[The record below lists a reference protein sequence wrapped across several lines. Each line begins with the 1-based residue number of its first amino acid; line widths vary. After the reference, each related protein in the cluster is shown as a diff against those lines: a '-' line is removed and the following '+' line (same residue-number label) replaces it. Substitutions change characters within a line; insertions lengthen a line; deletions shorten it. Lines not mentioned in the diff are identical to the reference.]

1 MEQIKTIKQTKE
13 YKDVKNL
20 LSKGGNAKINKN
32 EITTFNLSLAPYK
45 QNKKGLNLC
54 PKASKGCALACLFTA
69 GRGKF
74 SYVQNARINKTN
86 YYLFDKEKFINQLA
100 KEINKIAIKSKL
112 LDQKFALRLNTLSDV
127 DFVYQLKKY
136 ADLDLLNDE
145 KYKNIIVYDY
155 TAILGKVKKYLGT
168 RYHLTLSRK
177 ENNEQDVMEALNM
190 GGNVAIVFKEL
201 RKTYKGF
208 KVVDGDKTDL
218 EMTKYKNVIL
228 GLKAK
233 GDAKKDTSGFVVI

>member
-1 MEQIKTIKQTKE
+1 MIQIKQ

-45 QNKKGLNLC
+45 QNAKGINLC
-54 PKASKGCALACLFTA
+54 PKASQGCALACLFTA

-74 SYVQNARINKTN
+74 TNVQQARINKTN
-86 YYLFDKEKFINQLA
+86 YYLFDKQKFMDQLA
-100 KEINKIAIKSKL
+100 KEINKIALKSIITNE
-112 LDQKFALRLNTLSDV
+112 KFALRLNTLSDV

-136 ADLDLLNDE
+136 CDLDLLNDDT
-145 KYKNIIVYDY
+145 YKNIIVYDY
-155 TAILGKVKKYLGT
+155 TAIIGKVKKYLGT

-177 ENNEQDVMEALNM
+177 EVNEQDVLEVLER

-201 RKTYKGF
+201 PQTYKGYT
-208 KVVDGDKTDL
+208 VIDGDKTDL
-218 EMTKYKNVIL
+218 EMTKYKNVVL

-233 GDAKKDTSGFVVI
+233 GDAKKDTTGFVI

>member
-1 MEQIKTIKQTKE
+1 MEVKQYKE
-13 YKDVKNL
+13 VKNL

-45 QNKKGLNLC
+45 QNAKGVNLC

-74 SYVQNARINKTN
+74 TNIQQARINKTN
-86 YYLFDKEKFINQLA
+86 YYLFDKQKFMDQLA
-100 KEINKIAIKSKL
+100 KEINKIALKSTITNE
-112 LDQKFALRLNTLSDV
+112 KFALRLNTLSDV

-136 ADLDLLNDE
+136 CDLDLLNDDT
-145 KYKNIIVYDY
+145 YKNIIVYDY
-155 TAILGKVKKYLGT
+155 TAIIGKVKKYLGT

-177 ENNEQDVMEALNM
+177 EDNEQDVMEALKM

-201 RKTYKGF
+201 PKTYKGYR
-208 KVVDGDKTDL
+208 VVDGDKTDL
-218 EMTKYKNVIL
+218 EMTKYKNVVL

-233 GDAKKDTSGFVVI
+233 GDAKKDTTGFVIQNKM

>member
-1 MEQIKTIKQTKE
+1 MEIQQ

-32 EITTFNLSLAPYK
+32 EITTFNLSLAPHT
-45 QNKKGLNLC
+45 QNAKGINLC

-74 SYVQNARINKTN
+74 TNVQQARINKTN
-86 YYLFDKEKFINQLA
+86 YYLFDKQKFMDQLA
-100 KEINKIAIKSKL
+100 KEINKIALKSTITNE
-112 LDQKFALRLNTLSDV
+112 KFALRLNTLSDV

-136 ADLDLLNDE
+136 CDLDLLNDDT
-145 KYKNIIVYDY
+145 YKNIIVYDY
-155 TAILGKVKKYLGT
+155 TAIIGKVKKYLGT

-177 ENNEQDVMEALNM
+177 EDNEQDVMEALEM
-190 GGNVAIVFKEL
+190 GGNVAIVFKDL
-201 RKTYKGF
+201 PKTYKGYR
-208 KVVDGDKTDL
+208 VVDGDKTDL
-218 EMTKYKNVIL
+218 EMTKYKNVVL

-233 GDAKKDTSGFVVI
+233 GDAKKDTTGFVIQNKIK

>member
-1 MEQIKTIKQTKE
+1 MEIKQ

-32 EITTFNLSLAPYK
+32 EVTTYNLSLAPYK
-45 QNKKGLNLC
+45 QNAKGVNLC

-74 SYVQNARINKTN
+74 TNVQQARINKTN
-86 YYLFDKEKFINQLA
+86 YYLFDKQKFLNQLA
-100 KEINKIAIKSKL
+100 KEINKIALKSTIT
-112 LDQKFALRLNTLSDV
+112 DEKFALRLNTLSDV

-136 ADLDLLNDE
+136 CDLDILNDDT
-145 KYKNIIVYDY
+145 YKNIIVYDY
-155 TAILGKVKKYLGT
+155 TAIIGKVKKYLGT

-177 ENNEQDVMEALNM
+177 EDNEQDVMEALEM
-190 GGNVAIVFKEL
+190 GGNVAIVFTEL
-201 RKTYKGF
+201 PKTYKGF

-218 EMTKYKNVIL
+218 EMTKYKNVVL

-233 GDAKKDTSGFVVI
+233 GDAKKDTTGFVIQNKIK

>member
-1 MEQIKTIKQTKE
+1 MIQIKQ

-32 EITTFNLSLAPYK
+32 EITTFNLSLAPHT
-45 QNKKGLNLC
+45 QNAKGVNLC

-74 SYVQNARINKTN
+74 TNVQQARINKTN
-86 YYLFDKEKFINQLA
+86 YYLFDKQKFMDQLA
-100 KEINKIAIKSKL
+100 KEINKIALKSTITNE
-112 LDQKFALRLNTLSDV
+112 KFALRLNTFSDI

-136 ADLDLLNDE
+136 CDLNILNDDT
-145 KYKNIIVYDY
+145 YKNIIVYDY
-155 TAILGKVKKYLGT
+155 TAIIGKVKKYLGT

-177 ENNEQDVMEALNM
+177 EDNEQDVMEALEM
-190 GGNVAIVFKEL
+190 GENVAIVFNGTPI
-201 RKTYKGF
+201 TYKGF

-218 EMTKYKNVIL
+218 EMTKYKNVVL

-233 GDAKKDTSGFVVI
+233 GDAKKDTTGFVIQNK

>member
-1 MEQIKTIKQTKE
+1 MIQIKQ

-45 QNKKGLNLC
+45 QNAKGINLC

-74 SYVQNARINKTN
+74 TNVQQARINKTN
-86 YYLFDKEKFINQLA
+86 YYLFDKQKFMDQLA
-100 KEINKIAIKSKL
+100 KEINKIALKSTITNE
-112 LDQKFALRLNTLSDV
+112 KFALRLNTLSDV

-136 ADLDLLNDE
+136 ADLDLLNDDT
-145 KYKNIIVYDY
+145 YKNIIVYDY
-155 TAILGKVKKYLGT
+155 TAIIGKVKKYLGT

-177 ENNEQDVMEALNM
+177 EDNEQDVMEALEM
-190 GGNVAIVFKEL
+190 GGNVAIVFKDL
-201 RKTYKGF
+201 PKTYKGYR
-208 KVVDGDKTDL
+208 VVDGDKTDL
-218 EMTKYKNVIL
+218 EMTKYKNVVL

-233 GDAKKDTSGFVVI
+233 GDAKKDTTGFVI

>member
-1 MEQIKTIKQTKE
+1 MIQIKQ

-32 EITTFNLSLAPYK
+32 EITTFNLSLAPHT
-45 QNKKGLNLC
+45 QNAKGINLC

-74 SYVQNARINKTN
+74 TNVQQARINKTN
-86 YYLFDKEKFINQLA
+86 YYLFDKQKFMDQLA
-100 KEINKIAIKSKL
+100 KEINKIALKSTITNE
-112 LDQKFALRLNTLSDV
+112 KFALRLNTLSDV

-136 ADLDLLNDE
+136 ADLDLLNDDT
-145 KYKNIIVYDY
+145 YKNIIVYDY
-155 TAILGKVKKYLGT
+155 TAIIGKVKKYLGT

-177 ENNEQDVMEALNM
+177 EDNEQDVMETLEM
-190 GGNVAIVFKEL
+190 GGNVAIVFKDL
-201 RKTYKGF
+201 PKTYKGYR
-208 KVVDGDKTDL
+208 VVDGDKTDL
-218 EMTKYKNVIL
+218 EMTKYKNVVL

-233 GDAKKDTSGFVVI
+233 GDAKKDTTGFVI

>member
-1 MEQIKTIKQTKE
+1 MIQIKQ

-32 EITTFNLSLAPYK
+32 EVTTYNLSLAPHK
-45 QNKKGLNLC
+45 QNAKGVNLC

-74 SYVQNARINKTN
+74 TNVQQARINKTN
-86 YYLFDKEKFINQLA
+86 YYLFDKQKFMDQLA
-100 KEINKIAIKSKL
+100 KEINKIALKSTITNE
-112 LDQKFALRLNTLSDV
+112 KFALRLNTLSDV

-136 ADLDLLNDE
+136 ADLDLLNDDT
-145 KYKNIIVYDY
+145 YKNIIVYDY
-155 TAILGKVKKYLGT
+155 TAIIGKVKKYLGT

-177 ENNEQDVMEALNM
+177 EDNEQDVMETLKM

-201 RKTYKGF
+201 PQTYKGYR
-208 KVVDGDKTDL
+208 VVDGDKTDL
-218 EMTKYKNVIL
+218 EMTKYKNVVL

-233 GDAKKDTSGFVVI
+233 GDAKKDTTGFVI

>member
-1 MEQIKTIKQTKE
+1 MEIKQ

-45 QNKKGLNLC
+45 QNAKGINLC
-54 PKASKGCALACLFTA
+54 PKASQGCALACLFTA

-74 SYVQNARINKTN
+74 TNIQQARINKTN
-86 YYLFDKEKFINQLA
+86 YYLFDKQKFMDQLA
-100 KEINKIAIKSKL
+100 KEINKIALKSTITNE
-112 LDQKFALRLNTLSDV
+112 KFALRLNTLSDV

-136 ADLDLLNDE
+136 ADLDLLNDDT
-145 KYKNIIVYDY
+145 YKNIIVYDY
-155 TAILGKVKKYLGT
+155 TAIIGKVKKYLGT

-177 ENNEQDVMEALNM
+177 EDNEQDVMETLKM

-201 RKTYKGF
+201 PQTYKGYR
-208 KVVDGDKTDL
+208 VVDGDKTDL
-218 EMTKYKNVIL
+218 EMTKYKNVVL

-233 GDAKKDTSGFVVI
+233 GDAKKDTTGFVI

>member
-1 MEQIKTIKQTKE
+1 MIQIKQ

-32 EITTFNLSLAPYK
+32 EITTFNLSLAPHT
-45 QNKKGLNLC
+45 QNAKGINLC
-54 PKASKGCALACLFTA
+54 PKASQGCALACLFTA

-74 SYVQNARINKTN
+74 TNVQQARINKTN
-86 YYLFDKEKFINQLA
+86 YYLFDKQKFMDQLA
-100 KEINKIAIKSKL
+100 KEINKIALKSIITNE
-112 LDQKFALRLNTLSDV
+112 KFALRLNTLSDV

-136 ADLDLLNDE
+136 CDLDLLNDDT
-145 KYKNIIVYDY
+145 YKNIIVYDY
-155 TAILGKVKKYLGT
+155 TAIIGKVKKYLGT

-177 ENNEQDVMEALNM
+177 EDNEQDVLEVLEM

-201 RKTYKGF
+201 PQTYKGYT
-208 KVVDGDKTDL
+208 VIDGDKTDL
-218 EMTKYKNVIL
+218 EMTKYKNVVL

-233 GDAKKDTSGFVVI
+233 GDAKKDTTGFVI

>member
-1 MEQIKTIKQTKE
+1 METITKQYKE
-13 YKDVKNL
+13 VKNL

-32 EITTFNLSLAPYK
+32 EVTTYNLSLAPYK
-45 QNKKGLNLC
+45 QNAKGTNIC

-74 SYVQNARINKTN
+74 TNVQQARINKTN
-86 YYLFDKEKFINQLA
+86 YYLFDRQKFINQLA

-112 LDQKFALRLNTLSDV
+112 TNEIFALRLNTLSDV

-136 ADLDLLNDE
+136 ADLDLLNDDT
-145 KYKNIIVYDY
+145 YKNIIVYDY
-155 TAILGKVKKYLGT
+155 TAIPGKVKKYLDT
-168 RYHLTLSRK
+168 RYHVTLSRK
-177 ENNEQDVMEALNM
+177 EDNEQDVMNVLNA
-190 GGNVAIVFKEL
+190 GGNVSIVFRNEL
-201 RKTYKGF
+201 PDTYKGF

-218 EMTKYKNVIL
+218 EMTKYKNVVL

-233 GDAKKDTSGFVVI
+233 GDAKKDTTGFVVD

>member
-1 MEQIKTIKQTKE
+1 MIQIKQ

-32 EITTFNLSLAPYK
+32 EVTTYNLSLAPHT
-45 QNKKGLNLC
+45 QNAKGVNLC

-74 SYVQNARINKTN
+74 TNVQQARINKTN
-86 YYLFDKEKFINQLA
+86 YYLFDKQKFMDQLA
-100 KEINKIAIKSKL
+100 KEINKIALKSTITNE
-112 LDQKFALRLNTLSDV
+112 KFALRLNTLSDV

-136 ADLDLLNDE
+136 ADLDLLNDDT
-145 KYKNIIVYDY
+145 YKNIIVYDY
-155 TAILGKVKKYLGT
+155 TAIIGKVKKYLGT

-177 ENNEQDVMEALNM
+177 EDNEQDVMEALEM
-190 GGNVAIVFKEL
+190 GGNVAIVFTEL
-201 RKTYKGF
+201 PKTYKGYR
-208 KVVDGDKTDL
+208 VVDGDKTDL
-218 EMTKYKNVIL
+218 EMTKYKNVVL

-233 GDAKKDTSGFVVI
+233 GDAKKDTTGFVIQNK

>member
-1 MEQIKTIKQTKE
+1 MIQIKQ

-32 EITTFNLSLAPYK
+32 EITTFNLSLAPHT
-45 QNKKGLNLC
+45 QNVKGINLC

-74 SYVQNARINKTN
+74 TNVQQARINKTN
-86 YYLFDKEKFINQLA
+86 YYLFDKQKFMDQLA
-100 KEINKIAIKSKL
+100 KEINKIALKSTITNE
-112 LDQKFALRLNTLSDV
+112 KFALRLNTLSDV

-136 ADLDLLNDE
+136 ADLDLLNDDT
-145 KYKNIIVYDY
+145 YKNIIVYDY
-155 TAILGKVKKYLGT
+155 TAIIGKVKKYLGT

-177 ENNEQDVMEALNM
+177 EDNEQDVMETLEM
-190 GGNVAIVFKEL
+190 GGNVAIVFKDL
-201 RKTYKGF
+201 PKTYKGYR
-208 KVVDGDKTDL
+208 VVDGDKTDL
-218 EMTKYKNVIL
+218 EMTKYKNVVL

-233 GDAKKDTSGFVVI
+233 GDAKKDTTGFVI

>member
-1 MEQIKTIKQTKE
+1 MIQIKQ

-32 EITTFNLSLAPYK
+32 EITTYNLSLSPYK
-45 QNKKGLNLC
+45 QNAKGINLC

-74 SYVQNARINKTN
+74 TNVQQARINKTN
-86 YYLFDKEKFINQLA
+86 YYLFDKQKFMDQLA
-100 KEINKIAIKSKL
+100 KEINKIALKSTITNE
-112 LDQKFALRLNTLSDV
+112 KFALRLNTLSDV

-136 ADLDLLNDE
+136 ADLDLLNDDT
-145 KYKNIIVYDY
+145 YKNIIVYDY
-155 TAILGKVKKYLGT
+155 TAIIGKVKKYLGT

-177 ENNEQDVMEALNM
+177 EDNEQDVMETLKM

-201 RKTYKGF
+201 PQTYKGYR
-208 KVVDGDKTDL
+208 VVDGDKTDL
-218 EMTKYKNVIL
+218 EMTKYKNVVL

-233 GDAKKDTSGFVVI
+233 GDAKKDTTGFVI

>member
-1 MEQIKTIKQTKE
+1 MKSNQIKIKQ

-32 EITTFNLSLAPYK
+32 EVTTFNLSLAPYK
-45 QNKKGLNLC
+45 QNAKGINLC

-74 SYVQNARINKTN
+74 TNVQQARINKTN
-86 YYLFDKEKFINQLA
+86 YYLFDKQKFMDQLA
-100 KEINKIAIKSKL
+100 KEINKIALKSTITNE
-112 LDQKFALRLNTLSDV
+112 KFALRLNTLSDV

-136 ADLDLLNDE
+136 ADLDLLNDDT
-145 KYKNIIVYDY
+145 YKNIIVYDY
-155 TAILGKVKKYLGT
+155 TAIIGKVKKYLGT

-177 ENNEQDVMEALNM
+177 EDNEQDVMEALEM
-190 GGNVAIVFKEL
+190 GGNVAIVFKDL
-201 RKTYKGF
+201 PKTYKGYR
-208 KVVDGDKTDL
+208 VVDGDKTDL
-218 EMTKYKNVIL
+218 EMTKYKNVVL

-233 GDAKKDTSGFVVI
+233 GDAKKDRTGFVIQNK

>member
-1 MEQIKTIKQTKE
+1 MEIKQ

-32 EITTFNLSLAPYK
+32 EVTTYNLSLAPHT
-45 QNKKGLNLC
+45 QNAKGVNLC

-74 SYVQNARINKTN
+74 TNVQQARINKTN
-86 YYLFDKEKFINQLA
+86 YYLFDKQKFLNQLA
-100 KEINKIAIKSKL
+100 KEINKIALKSTIT
-112 LDQKFALRLNTLSDV
+112 DEKFALRLNTLSDV

-136 ADLDLLNDE
+136 CDLDILNDDT
-145 KYKNIIVYDY
+145 YKNIIVYDY
-155 TAILGKVKKYLGT
+155 TAIIGKVKKYLGT

-177 ENNEQDVMEALNM
+177 EDNEQDVMEALEM
-190 GGNVAIVFKEL
+190 GGNVAIVFTEL
-201 RKTYKGF
+201 PKTYKGF

-218 EMTKYKNVIL
+218 EMTKYKNVVL

-233 GDAKKDTSGFVVI
+233 GDAKKDTTGFVIQNKI

>member
-1 MEQIKTIKQTKE
+1 MIQIKQ

-20 LSKGGNAKINKN
+20 LSKGSNAKINKN
-32 EITTFNLSLAPYK
+32 EVTTYNLSLAPHT
-45 QNKKGLNLC
+45 QNAKGINLC

-74 SYVQNARINKTN
+74 TNVQQARINKTN
-86 YYLFDKEKFINQLA
+86 YYLFDKQKFMDQLA
-100 KEINKIAIKSKL
+100 KEINKIALKSTITNE
-112 LDQKFALRLNTLSDV
+112 KFALRLNTLSDV

-136 ADLDLLNDE
+136 ADLDLLNDDT
-145 KYKNIIVYDY
+145 YKNIIVYDY
-155 TAILGKVKKYLGT
+155 TAIIGKVKKYLGT

-177 ENNEQDVMEALNM
+177 EDNEQDVMEALEM

-201 RKTYKGF
+201 PKTYKGYT
-208 KVVDGDKTDL
+208 VVDGDKTDL
-218 EMTKYKNVIL
+218 EMTKYKNVVL

-233 GDAKKDTSGFVVI
+233 GDAKKDTTGFVI

>member
-20 LSKGGNAKINKN
+20 LSKSGNSKIDKN
-32 EITTFNLSLAPYK
+32 EITTYNLSLAPYK
-45 QNKKGLNLC
+45 QNKKGVNLC

-74 SYVQNARINKTN
+74 SHVKNARINKTN
-86 YYLFDKEKFINQLA
+86 YYLFDKKKFINQLA

-136 ADLDLLNDE
+136 ADLDLLNDD

-177 ENNEQDVMEALNM
+177 EDNEQDIMETLNM

-201 RKTYKGF
+201 PKTYKGF

-218 EMTKYKNVIL
+218 EMTKYKNVVL

>member
-1 MEQIKTIKQTKE
+1 MIQIKQ

-32 EITTFNLSLAPYK
+32 EVTTFNLSLAPYK
-45 QNKKGLNLC
+45 QNAKGVNLC

-74 SYVQNARINKTN
+74 TNVQQARINKTN
-86 YYLFDKEKFINQLA
+86 YYLFDKQKFMDQLA
-100 KEINKIAIKSKL
+100 KEINKIALKSTITNE
-112 LDQKFALRLNTLSDV
+112 KFALRLNTLSDV

-136 ADLDLLNDE
+136 ADLDLLNDDT
-145 KYKNIIVYDY
+145 YKNIIVYDY
-155 TAILGKVKKYLGT
+155 TAIIGKVKKYLGT

-177 ENNEQDVMEALNM
+177 EDNEQDVMEALEM

-201 RKTYKGF
+201 PKTYKGYR
-208 KVVDGDKTDL
+208 VVDGDKTDL
-218 EMTKYKNVIL
+218 EMTKYKNVVL

-233 GDAKKDTSGFVVI
+233 GDAKKDTTGFVI

>member
-1 MEQIKTIKQTKE
+1 MIQIKQ

-45 QNKKGLNLC
+45 QNSKGVNLC

-74 SYVQNARINKTN
+74 TNVQQARINKTN
-86 YYLFDKEKFINQLA
+86 YYLFDKQKFLNQLA
-100 KEINKIAIKSKL
+100 KEINKIALKSTITNE
-112 LDQKFALRLNTLSDV
+112 KFALRLNTLSDV

-136 ADLDLLNDE
+136 CDLDLLNDDT
-145 KYKNIIVYDY
+145 YKNIIVYDY
-155 TAILGKVKKYLGT
+155 TAIIGKVKKYLGT

-177 ENNEQDVMEALNM
+177 ENNEQDVMEALEM
-190 GGNVAIVFKEL
+190 GGNVAIVFKEIP
-201 RKTYKGF
+201 KTYKGYR
-208 KVVDGDKTDL
+208 VVDGDKTDL
-218 EMTKYKNVIL
+218 EMTKYKNVVL

-233 GDAKKDTSGFVVI
+233 GDAKKDTTGFVI

>member
-1 MEQIKTIKQTKE
+1 MEVKQ

-32 EITTFNLSLAPYK
+32 EITTYNLSLAPYK
-45 QNKKGLNLC
+45 QNAKNVNLC

-74 SYVQNARINKTN
+74 TNVQQARINKTN
-86 YYLFDKEKFINQLA
+86 YYLFDKQKFLNQLA
-100 KEINKIAIKSKL
+100 KEINKIALKSTITNE
-112 LDQKFALRLNTLSDV
+112 KFALRLNTLSDV
-127 DFVYQLKKY
+127 DFVYLLKKY
-136 ADLDLLNDE
+136 CDLDILNDST
-145 KYKNIIVYDY
+145 YKNIIVYDY
-155 TAILGKVKKYLGT
+155 TAIIGKVKKYLGT

-177 ENNEQDVMEALNM
+177 EDNEQDIMEALEM

-201 RKTYKGF
+201 PKTYKGYR
-208 KVVDGDKTDL
+208 VVDGDKTDL
-218 EMTKYKNVIL
+218 EMTKYKNVVL

-233 GDAKKDTSGFVVI
+233 GDAKKDTTGFVI